1 MNPKCPRKACG
12 GRSKPSYVADI
23 PTDISA
29 GRAPGVIGAN
39 VQNAA
44 YDAAMNITMQDQ
56 NLTDVADH
64 SRPGSVYRAGE
75 ATAPKLPAHL
85 QARSESFWGSQPQN
99 AAKTRTARVDLS
111 PVFGQRAAAV
121 APAAQFKA
129 EAATVLDPI
138 LKHKRSG
145 TSPVPDHVVIAG

>member
-29 GRAPGVIGAN
+29 GKAPGQIGGN
-39 VQNAA
+39 VQIAA
-44 YDAAMNITMQDQ
+44 YDRAMEITMSDHQMGDIQD
-56 NLTDVADH
+56 T

-138 LKHKRSG
+138 LKHKQPGS
-145 TSPVPDHVVIAG
+145 SPIPNYTVVAG